1 MRPFNHINA
10 KTLDEAVAVLRKGD
24 ANVKSNGG

>member
-10 KTLDEAVAVLRKGD
+10 KTLEEAVAVLRKGPGPD
-24 ANVKSNGG
+24 AVRGL